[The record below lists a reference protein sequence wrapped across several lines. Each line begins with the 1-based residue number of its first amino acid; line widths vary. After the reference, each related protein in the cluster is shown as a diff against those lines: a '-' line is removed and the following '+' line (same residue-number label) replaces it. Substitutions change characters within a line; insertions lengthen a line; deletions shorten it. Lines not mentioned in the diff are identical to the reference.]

1 MSKSHAKKKKICI
14 MGLNQQFHGIL
25 ELLLHLGYAGDLASD
40 RMNELRNE
48 KVKVELLFCH

>member
-1 MSKSHAKKKKICI
+1 